1 MLFANPPPLT
11 KKEKKKALI
20 KKRNRLHQQL
30 FAFVRSR
37 RKKPKPQIAPQ
48 KPQEKEEKKE
58 VWSAKVVTIRN
69 RLNNKK
75 RASHDRWNRFA
86 GTSDSGGRGL

>member
-1 MLFANPPPLT
+1 MIFASLPLT

-37 RKKPKPQIAPQ
+37 KKPKPQIAPQ
-48 KPQEKEEKKE
+48 KPKEKEEKKE